1 MEIFVHLR
9 IQRYIYFMSEK
20 IINIDSFHPLD
31 IFGANDQNLEVIRN
45 FFPKLK
51 IVSRDNNI
59 RAFGEES
66 DLLEFEEKFASLLLY
81 FEKFGRLSRS
91 DISLLLNSES
101 NGAAMAPEGQ
111 NDVLVH
117 GKNGLLI
124 RARTANQRKLV
135 ESSLKNDLVF
145 VIGPAGTG
153 KTYTAVAMAVRAL
166 KNKEIQRIILT
177 RPAVEAGENLGFL
190 PGDLKEKLDPYMQ
203 PLYDALGDM
212 LPTQKLLQ
220 YIEERVIE
228 IAPLAFMRG
237 RTLNNA
243 FAILDEAQNTTPSQ
257 LKMFLTRMGASAKFI
272 VTGDITQID
281 LPKNQVSGLMHA
293 QKILDKIPGIDFIY
307 LDKSDIIRHKLVG
320 KIIEAYSG
328 EK

>member
-1 MEIFVHLR
+1 
-9 IQRYIYFMSEK
+9 MSEK
-20 IINIDSFHPLD
+20 LINIESFHPLD
-31 IFGANDQNLEVIRN
+31 IFGANDQNLEVVRN

-51 IVSRDNNI
+51 IVSRDNYI
-59 RAFGEES
+59 KAFGEES
-66 DLLEFEEKFASLLLY
+66 DLIDFEEKFTSLLLH
-81 FEKFGRLSRS
+81 FEKFGRLTKT
-91 DISLLLNSES
+91 DIGLMLN
-101 NGAAMAPEGQ
+101 AASYGSSMAPEGQ

-145 VIGPAGTG
+145 AIGPAGTG

-257 LKMFLTRMGASAKFI
+257 LKMFLTRMGAAAKFI

-281 LPKNQVSGLMHA
+281 LPKNQTSGLMHS
-293 QKILDKIPGIDFIY
+293 QKILNNIPGIDFVY
-307 LDKSDIIRHKLVG
+307 LDKSDIIRHKLVSR
-320 KIIEAYSG
+320 IIDAYSH
-328 EK
+328 EE